1 VSRLKKSIAWEAQLQ
16 SCMRQCK
23 AVAHSLWISVKPAL
37 TKGGQGKP
45 PRYLR
50 LGEKFVVAYIHVQ
63 CANQHLPRI
72 MLQKVSSEWYDLFA
86 EQKSYE
92 PTTYSYKSL
101 DNLGNIPSL
110 SFLQDLFWQE
120 VRTWVRD
127 DTTIM
132 SVVTHK
138 DLPLPGHIYLGGMS
152 HALNDELL
160 GEKAIRAVITIHPRD
175 LLAWDERDASYGLRR
190 YCTDGCPVQY
200 HLMVPL
206 EDSSNSNL
214 IDHFD
219 DTYDFIHEHLKKG
232 HNILIHCKSGRSR
245 SVAVLIAY
253 MQRKHYETTIR
264 PQGLTIKNAQDK
276 MKEYREAVTE
286 LIRRERL
293 PVIIIMERFLPLLQ
307 LYDLQLTG
315 HSDYELERRILF
327 PQNDKQNMNVKGGAA
342 VLKICIAILFYEN
355 NQKPLKSVV
364 QRLLDLN
371 EAYFYEL
378 EGSEYNGRSYAES
391 RHAHRGILKF
401 YAHFAKEYEISIP
414 HSISDI
420 LRARGDAKPQDH

>member
-1 VSRLKKSIAWEAQLQ
+1 MSQRVS
-16 SCMRQCK
+16 
-23 AVAHSLWISVKPAL
+23 P
-37 TKGGQGKP
+37 
-45 PRYLR
+45 
-50 LGEKFVVAYIHVQ
+50 
-63 CANQHLPRI
+63 
-72 MLQKVSSEWYDLFA
+72 EWYNLFA

-92 PTTYSYKSL
+92 TTTYSYKLL
-101 DNLGNIPSL
+101 DNLDNIPSL
-110 SFLQDLFWQE
+110 SFLKDLFWLE
-120 VRTWVRD
+120 VRTWIRN
-127 DTTIM
+127 DTTTM

-138 DLPLPGHIYLGGMS
+138 DLPLPGRIYLGGMN

-160 GEKAIRAVITIHPRD
+160 EEKVIRAVITIHPRD

-219 DTYDFIHEHLKKG
+219 DTYDFIHEHLQKG
-232 HNILIHCKSGRSR
+232 HNMLIHCKSGRSR

-253 MQRKHYETTIR
+253 LQRKHYETTVR
-264 PQGLTIKNAQDK
+264 PQGLTINNAREK
-276 MKEYREAVTE
+276 MKEYREAVTG
-286 LIRRERL
+286 LIRLQRL

-307 LYDLQLTG
+307 LYELQLTG
-315 HSDYELERRILF
+315 HPDYELERKVLF
-327 PQNDKQNMNVKGGAA
+327 PQNVKQNLDVKGGAA

-355 NQKPLKSVV
+355 NQKPLKSIV
-364 QRLLDLN
+364 QRLFDLN
-371 EAYFYEL
+371 ESYFYEL

-401 YAHFAKEYEISIP
+401 YVHFAKEYAIAIP
-414 HSISDI
+414 YAVSDI
-420 LRARGDAKPQDH
+420 LMAADDEKPQDQ